1 MNFNSSINSDHEQHQ
16 SVSMRTTASF
26 HSYATNHR
34 LVFGD
39 ISSDPKTAIAKANT
53 INGGKNGPFR
63 AFIVVGKVF
72 TKNNFEEVNG
82 ALQDGSVSVDLP
94 MFFTDGEGLPE
105 DSATNQTDVVDIA
118 PNVTFLNQWGRLMT
132 DDFIIQNA
140 TSGSN
145 DRKTAP
151 TDILIT
157 DKWPSNLPRLSKVG
171 FAVPQTAERATNNDK
186 TIDATSKDA
195 SPLYHFSGSE
205 SFWEREPFA
214 NEAGKHTRFIG
225 LAPFGGKQ
233 RWHYAFTLKKDDTS
247 TPVNATECPYLKED
261 KVEEEPLKRAN
272 EDDGDPMAKKPRIAP
287 SDCFLCLSNPNL
299 AAHLVVSIG
308 QESYMA
314 MAKGP
319 LLPGHVMLIPIKHNP
334 DFCTESRPSTNPR
347 HRHPVRFVSPKLA
360 LELRKYQIA
369 LKQMHPGG
377 VVFYEIAKAK
387 GVHVH
392 QQAVPIPQEK
402 INNVENLREF
412 FIKEAKECGFRMENN
427 GELRDDQTNYFR
439 IEFPNSDP
447 IVIKLNRQNPK
458 FDVTWPRKLLAQ
470 WFFGN
475 KERGDW
481 RNCSQ
486 TEAEET
492 EAADKIKGDFET
504 FDFTR

>member
-1 MNFNSSINSDHEQHQ
+1 M
-16 SVSMRTTASF
+16 
-26 HSYATNHR
+26 
-34 LVFGD
+34 FGD
-39 ISSDPKTAIAKANT
+39 ISSDPKAAIAKANT
-53 INGGKNGPFR
+53 INAGKNGPFS
-63 AFIVVGKVF
+63 AFVVVGKVF
-72 TKNNFEEVNG
+72 TQDNFDEVNG

-94 MFFTDGEGLPE
+94 LYFTDGSGLPT
-105 DSATNQTDVVDIA
+105 DAASNTTDVVDLA
-118 PNVTFLNQWGRLMT
+118 PNVTFLNEWGRLKT
-132 DDFIIQNA
+132 DEFSLQNV
-140 TSGSN
+140 TSGGTS
-145 DRKTAP
+145 DKMAV
-151 TDILIT
+151 TDILIS
-157 DKWPSNLPRLSKVG
+157 DKWPANLSRLSKVG
-171 FAVPQTAERATNNDK
+171 FAIPQTAERATKNDK
-186 TIDATSKDA
+186 IVNKISKAA

-214 NEAGKHTRFIG
+214 NEGGKHTRFIG
-225 LAPFGGKQ
+225 LAPYGGKQ

-247 TPVNATECPYLKED
+247 VPVNATESPYL
-261 KVEEEPLKRAN
+261 EEEKEEVKTQKRPN
-272 EDDGDPMAKKPRIAP
+272 EDDGDPMAKKARIAP

-308 QESYMA
+308 QEAYMA
-314 MAKGP
+314 GAKGP

-334 DFCTESRPSTNPR
+334 DFCTESKPSTNPR
-347 HRHPVRFVSPKLA
+347 HRHPVRFVAPKLA

-392 QQAVPIPQEK
+392 QQAIPIPQDK
-402 INNVENLREF
+402 ISEVENLREF
-412 FIKEAKECGFRMENN
+412 FVKEAEECGFRLETA
-427 GELRDDQTNYFR
+427 ELRDDQTNYFR

-486 TEAEET
+486 SEQEET
-492 EAADKIKGDFET
+492 EAVEKIKGEFET